1 MSSEQN
7 STTQQQPQQSHPQQS
22 YQQPPQYQQQQ
33 QQPCQSQPQYQ
44 QQPYQ
49 SQPQYQQYQQQPV
62 TPTQKQSF
70 FTDSLSTGDKVMYC
84 VLGAF
89 LPLIGIVCLY
99 FSTDRGYEGMVR
111 DKAKWILIGVVA
123 GILVKIALS
132 LLGATG
138 LCASLIDLDY
148 SGLL

>member
-7 STTQQQPQQSHPQQS
+7 STPQQPQQQP

-33 QQPCQSQPQYQ
+33 QYQSQPQYQ
-44 QQPYQ
+44 QQP
-49 SQPQYQQYQQQPV
+49 QPQYPQQPIA
-62 TPTQKQSF
+62 PIPKQSF
-70 FTDSLSTGDKVMYC
+70 FTDALSTGDKIMYC

-132 LLGATG
+132 LLGATA
-138 LCASLIDLDY
+138 LCTSLIDLNY
-148 SGLL
+148 HAIV

>member
-7 STTQQQPQQSHPQQS
+7 QTPQQPQQQPYQQQPQQPYQQQS
-22 YQQPPQYQQQQ
+22 PQYQQQQ
-33 QQPCQSQPQYQ
+33 Q
-44 QQPYQ
+44 YQ
-49 SQPQYQQYQQQPV
+49 SQQQYQQPPQYPQQPV
-62 TPTQKQSF
+62 APVQKQSF
-70 FTDSLSTGDKVMYC
+70 FTDALSTGDKVMYC
-84 VLGAF
+84 VLGAL

-132 LLGATG
+132 LLGTTG
-138 LCASLIDLDY
+138 LCASIINLDY

>member
-1 MSSEQN
+1 MNSEQN
-7 STTQQQPQQSHPQQS
+7 STPQQPQQ
-22 YQQPPQYQQQQ
+22 QPYQQQQ
-33 QQPCQSQPQYQ
+33 Q
-44 QQPYQ
+44 YQ
-49 SQPQYQQYQQQPV
+49 SQQQYQQQPQYQQPV
-62 TPTQKQSF
+62 APTLKQSF
-70 FTDSLSTGDKVMYC
+70 FADGLSTGDKIMYC

-99 FSTDRGYEGMVR
+99 FSTDSGYEGMVR

-138 LCASLIDLDY
+138 LCTSLIDLDDC
-148 SGLL
+148 GIL

>member
-7 STTQQQPQQSHPQQS
+7 STPQQPQQQPYQPQQSQQQPYQQQPQ
-22 YQQPPQYQQQQ
+22 YQ
-33 QQPCQSQPQYQ
+33 Q

-49 SQPQYQQYQQQPV
+49 SQPQYPQQPV
-62 TPTQKQSF
+62 APTPKQSF
-70 FTDSLSTGDKVMYC
+70 FTDALSTGDKIMYC

-99 FSTDRGYEGMVR
+99 FSTDRGDEGMVR

-138 LCASLIDLDY
+138 LCASLIDLDDC
-148 SGLL
+148 GIL

>member
-1 MSSEQN
+1 MNSEQN
-7 STTQQQPQQSHPQQS
+7 STPQQPQQQS
-22 YQQPPQYQQQQ
+22 YQQQQQPYQQQPPQYQQQQ
-33 QQPCQSQPQYQ
+33 RYQQ

-49 SQPQYQQYQQQPV
+49 SQPQYQQQPV
-62 TPTQKQSF
+62 APRPKQSF
-70 FTDSLSTGDKVMYC
+70 FTDGLSTGDKIMYC

-132 LLGATG
+132 FLGATG
-138 LCASLIDLDY
+138 LCASLIDLNY
-148 SGLL
+148 RAIV

>member
-7 STTQQQPQQSHPQQS
+7 QTPQQPQQSQP
-22 YQQPPQYQQQQ
+22 QQPPQYQQR
-33 QQPCQSQPQYQ
+33 
-44 QQPYQ
+44 QPYQ
-49 SQPQYQQYQQQPV
+49 SQQQYHQPPQYPQQPV
-62 TPTQKQSF
+62 APTQKQSF
-70 FTDSLSTGDKVMYC
+70 FTDALSTGDKVMYC

-138 LCASLIDLDY
+138 LCASLIDLDDC
-148 SGLL
+148 GIL

>member
-1 MSSEQN
+1 MDFN
-7 STTQQQPQQSHPQQS
+7 PQQPQQPQQPP
-22 YQQPPQYQQQQ
+22 QQQCQQRPPQYQQQQ
-33 QQPCQSQPQYQ
+33 
-44 QQPYQ
+44 
-49 SQPQYQQYQQQPV
+49 PV
-62 TPTQKQSF
+62 TPYQKQSF
-70 FTDSLSTGDKVMYC
+70 FTDALSTGDKVMYC

-138 LCASLIDLDY
+138 LCASLIDLNY
-148 SGLL
+148 HAIV

>member
-1 MSSEQN
+1 MNSEQN
-7 STTQQQPQQSHPQQS
+7 STPQQPQQQPQQSPYQQQPQQP
-22 YQQPPQYQQQQ
+22 YQQQPPQY
-33 QQPCQSQPQYQ
+33 P
-44 QQPYQ
+44 
-49 SQPQYQQYQQQPV
+49 QQPV
-62 TPTQKQSF
+62 APTPKQSF
-70 FTDSLSTGDKVMYC
+70 FTDALSTGDKIMYC

-99 FSTDRGYEGMVR
+99 FSTDSGYEGMVR

-138 LCASLIDLDY
+138 LCASLIDLDDC
-148 SGLL
+148 GIL

>member
-7 STTQQQPQQSHPQQS
+7 QTPQQPQQPQQPYQQQPQQPYQQQQQYQS
-22 YQQPPQYQQQQ
+22 QQQYQQPPQYQQQ
-33 QQPCQSQPQYQ
+33 
-44 QQPYQ
+44 
-49 SQPQYQQYQQQPV
+49 PV
-62 TPTQKQSF
+62 APTPKQSF
-70 FTDSLSTGDKVMYC
+70 FTDGLSTGDKIMYC

-132 LLGATG
+132 FLGATG
-138 LCASLIDLDY
+138 LCASLIDLNY
-148 SGLL
+148 RAIV

>member
-1 MSSEQN
+1 MNSEQN
-7 STTQQQPQQSHPQQS
+7 STPQQQPQQSQPQQS

-33 QQPCQSQPQYQ
+33 
-44 QQPYQ
+44 PYQ
-49 SQPQYQQYQQQPV
+49 SQPQYQQPV
-62 TPTQKQSF
+62 APVQKQSF
-70 FTDSLSTGDKVMYC
+70 FTDALSTGDKVMYC
-84 VLGAF
+84 VLGAL

-111 DKAKWILIGVVA
+111 DKAKWILIGIVA

-138 LCASLIDLDY
+138 LCTSLIDLNY
-148 SGLL
+148 HAIV

>member
-1 MSSEQN
+1 MNSEQN
-7 STTQQQPQQSHPQQS
+7 STPQQPQQQTYQQQQQPYQQPQQ
-22 YQQPPQYQQQQ
+22 YQQPPQY
-33 QQPCQSQPQYQ
+33 P
-44 QQPYQ
+44 
-49 SQPQYQQYQQQPV
+49 QQPV
-62 TPTQKQSF
+62 APTPKQSF
-70 FTDSLSTGDKVMYC
+70 FTDALSTGDKIMYC

-132 LLGATG
+132 FLGATG
-138 LCASLIDLDY
+138 LCASLIDLNY
-148 SGLL
+148 RAIV

>member
-7 STTQQQPQQSHPQQS
+7 STPQQPQQQP

-33 QQPCQSQPQYQ
+33 QYQSQPQYQ
-44 QQPYQ
+44 QQP
-49 SQPQYQQYQQQPV
+49 QPQYPQQPIA
-62 TPTQKQSF
+62 PIPKQSF
-70 FTDSLSTGDKVMYC
+70 FTDALSTGDKIMYC

-138 LCASLIDLDY
+138 LCTSLIDLNY
-148 SGLL
+148 HAIV

>member
-7 STTQQQPQQSHPQQS
+7 KTPQQPQQQPYPQQP
-22 YQQPPQYQQQQ
+22 YQQQSPQYQQQQ
-33 QQPCQSQPQYQ
+33 QYKSQ
-44 QQPYQ
+44 
-49 SQPQYQQYQQQPV
+49 QQYQQPPQYPQQPV
-62 TPTQKQSF
+62 APAQKQSF
-70 FTDSLSTGDKVMYC
+70 FTDALSTGDKVMYC
-84 VLGAF
+84 VLGAL

-123 GILVKIALS
+123 GILVKIVLS

>member
-7 STTQQQPQQSHPQQS
+7 STPQQPRQQP

-33 QQPCQSQPQYQ
+33 QYQSQPQYQ
-44 QQPYQ
+44 QQP
-49 SQPQYQQYQQQPV
+49 QPQYPQQPIA
-62 TPTQKQSF
+62 PIPKQSF
-70 FTDSLSTGDKVMYC
+70 FTDALSTGDKIMYC

-138 LCASLIDLDY
+138 LCTSLIDLNY
-148 SGLL
+148 HAIV

>member
-7 STTQQQPQQSHPQQS
+7 QTPQQPQQQS
-22 YQQPPQYQQQQ
+22 YQQQQQPYQQQPPQYQQQQ
-33 QQPCQSQPQYQ
+33 QYQ
-44 QQPYQ
+44 QQPIA
-49 SQPQYQQYQQQPV
+49 P
-62 TPTQKQSF
+62 TPKQSF
-70 FTDSLSTGDKVMYC
+70 FTDALSTGDKIMYC
-84 VLGAF
+84 LLGAF

-123 GILVKIALS
+123 SILVKIALS

-138 LCASLIDLDY
+138 LCASLIDLDDC
-148 SGLL
+148 GIL

>member
-1 MSSEQN
+1 MSNEQ
-7 STTQQQPQQSHPQQS
+7 SQTPQQLQQPQQQPYQQQQQYQS
-22 YQQPPQYQQQQ
+22 QQQYQQPPQY
-33 QQPCQSQPQYQ
+33 P
-44 QQPYQ
+44 
-49 SQPQYQQYQQQPV
+49 QQPV
-62 TPTQKQSF
+62 APTPKQSF
-70 FTDSLSTGDKVMYC
+70 FTDALSTGDKIMYC

-99 FSTDRGYEGMVR
+99 FSTDKGYEGMVR

-138 LCASLIDLDY
+138 LCASLIDLDDC
-148 SGLL
+148 GIL

>member
-7 STTQQQPQQSHPQQS
+7 QTPQQPQQPYQ
-22 YQQPPQYQQQQ
+22 QQPPQYQQQQ
-33 QQPCQSQPQYQ
+33 Q
-44 QQPYQ
+44 YQ
-49 SQPQYQQYQQQPV
+49 SQQQYQQPPQYPQQPV
-62 TPTQKQSF
+62 VPTPKQSF
-70 FTDSLSTGDKVMYC
+70 FTDALSTGDKVMYC
-84 VLGAF
+84 VLGAL

-123 GILVKIALS
+123 GILVKIVLS

-138 LCASLIDLDY
+138 LCASLIDLNY
-148 SGLL
+148 RAIV

>member
-7 STTQQQPQQSHPQQS
+7 PTQQQPQQQPYQQQS
-22 YQQPPQYQQQQ
+22 QQPYQQQQ
-33 QQPCQSQPQYQ
+33 QQ
-44 QQPYQ
+44 YQ
-49 SQPQYQQYQQQPV
+49 SQPQYPQQLQYPQQPV
-62 TPTQKQSF
+62 APRPKQSF
-70 FTDSLSTGDKVMYC
+70 FTDALSTGDKVMYC
-84 VLGAF
+84 VLGVL

-132 LLGATG
+132 FLGATG
-138 LCASLIDLDY
+138 LCASLIDLDDC
-148 SGLL
+148 GIL

>member
-7 STTQQQPQQSHPQQS
+7 QTPQPSQQPQQQPYQQQPQQPYQQQQQYQS
-22 YQQPPQYQQQQ
+22 QQQYQQPPQY
-33 QQPCQSQPQYQ
+33 P
-44 QQPYQ
+44 
-49 SQPQYQQYQQQPV
+49 QQPV
-62 TPTQKQSF
+62 APNPKQSF
-70 FTDSLSTGDKVMYC
+70 FTDALSTGDKIMYC

-138 LCASLIDLDY
+138 LCASLIDLNY
-148 SGLL
+148 HAIV

>member
-1 MSSEQN
+1 MNSEQN
-7 STTQQQPQQSHPQQS
+7 SIPQQPQQPQQQP
-22 YQQPPQYQQQQ
+22 YQQQPPQYQQQQ
-33 QQPCQSQPQYQ
+33 Q
-44 QQPYQ
+44 YQ
-49 SQPQYQQYQQQPV
+49 SQPQYPPQPQYPQQPV
-62 TPTQKQSF
+62 APTPKQSF
-70 FTDSLSTGDKVMYC
+70 FTDALSTGDKIMYC

-123 GILVKIALS
+123 GILVKIVLS

-138 LCASLIDLDY
+138 LCASLIDLNY
-148 SGLL
+148 RAIV

>member
-7 STTQQQPQQSHPQQS
+7 STPQQPQQPQQQPYQPQQSQQQPYQQQPQ
-22 YQQPPQYQQQQ
+22 YQ
-33 QQPCQSQPQYQ
+33 Q

-49 SQPQYQQYQQQPV
+49 SQPQYPQQPV
-62 TPTQKQSF
+62 VPTPKQSF
-70 FTDSLSTGDKVMYC
+70 FTDALSTGDKIMYC

-132 LLGATG
+132 FLGATG
-138 LCASLIDLDY
+138 LCASLIDLNY
-148 SGLL
+148 RAIV

>member
-7 STTQQQPQQSHPQQS
+7 STPQQPQQQPYQPQQSQQQPYQQQPQ
-22 YQQPPQYQQQQ
+22 YQ
-33 QQPCQSQPQYQ
+33 Q

-49 SQPQYQQYQQQPV
+49 SQPQYPQQPV
-62 TPTQKQSF
+62 APTPKQSF
-70 FTDSLSTGDKVMYC
+70 FTDALSTGDKIMYC

-99 FSTDRGYEGMVR
+99 FSTDSGYERMVR

-132 LLGATG
+132 FLGATG
-138 LCASLIDLDY
+138 LCASLIDLNY
-148 SGLL
+148 RAIV

>member
-7 STTQQQPQQSHPQQS
+7 STTQQQPQQSQPQQS

-33 QQPCQSQPQYQ
+33 
-44 QQPYQ
+44 PYQ
-49 SQPQYQQYQQQPV
+49 SQPQYPQYPQQPV
-62 TPTQKQSF
+62 APVPKQSF
-70 FTDSLSTGDKVMYC
+70 FTDALSTGDKVMYC
-84 VLGAF
+84 VLGAL

-132 LLGATG
+132 FLGATG

-148 SGLL
+148 SGIL

>member
-7 STTQQQPQQSHPQQS
+7 QTPQPSQQPQQQPYQQQPQQPYQQQQQYQS
-22 YQQPPQYQQQQ
+22 QQQYQQPPQY
-33 QQPCQSQPQYQ
+33 P
-44 QQPYQ
+44 
-49 SQPQYQQYQQQPV
+49 QQPV
-62 TPTQKQSF
+62 APTPKQSF
-70 FTDSLSTGDKVMYC
+70 FTDALSTGDKIMYC

-138 LCASLIDLDY
+138 LCASLIDLNY
-148 SGLL
+148 HAIV

>member
-1 MSSEQN
+1 MNSEQN
-7 STTQQQPQQSHPQQS
+7 STPQQPQQQPYQ
-22 YQQPPQYQQQQ
+22 QQPPQYQQQQ
-33 QQPCQSQPQYQ
+33 Q
-44 QQPYQ
+44 YQ
-49 SQPQYQQYQQQPV
+49 SQQQYQQQPQYQQPV
-62 TPTQKQSF
+62 APTTKQSF
-70 FTDSLSTGDKVMYC
+70 FTDALSTGDKIMYC

-138 LCASLIDLDY
+138 LCASLIDLDDC
-148 SGLL
+148 GIL

>member
-1 MSSEQN
+1 MDFN
-7 STTQQQPQQSHPQQS
+7 PQQPQQPQQPP
-22 YQQPPQYQQQQ
+22 QQQCQQRPPQYQQQQ
-33 QQPCQSQPQYQ
+33 
-44 QQPYQ
+44 
-49 SQPQYQQYQQQPV
+49 PV
-62 TPTQKQSF
+62 TPYQKQSF
-70 FTDSLSTGDKVMYC
+70 FTDALSTGDKIMYC

-138 LCASLIDLDY
+138 LCASLIDLNY
-148 SGLL
+148 HAIV

>member
-7 STTQQQPQQSHPQQS
+7 QTPQQPQQQPYQQQPQYQ
-22 YQQPPQYQQQQ
+22 QQPPQYQQQQ
-33 QQPCQSQPQYQ
+33 Q
-44 QQPYQ
+44 YQ
-49 SQPQYQQYQQQPV
+49 SQQQYQQPPQYPQQPAV
-62 TPTQKQSF
+62 PTPKQSF
-70 FTDSLSTGDKVMYC
+70 FTDALSTGDKIMYC

-138 LCASLIDLDY
+138 LCASLIDLNY
-148 SGLL
+148 RAIV

>member
-7 STTQQQPQQSHPQQS
+7 SIPQQPQQPQQQPYQQQPQQP
-22 YQQPPQYQQQQ
+22 YQQQQ
-33 QQPCQSQPQYQ
+33 Q
-44 QQPYQ
+44 YQ
-49 SQPQYQQYQQQPV
+49 SQQQYQQQPQYQQPV
-62 TPTQKQSF
+62 ATAQKQSF
-70 FTDSLSTGDKVMYC
+70 FTDALSTGDKIMYC
-84 VLGAF
+84 VLGAL

-138 LCASLIDLDY
+138 LCTSLIDIDY

>member
-7 STTQQQPQQSHPQQS
+7 QTPQPSQQPQQQPYQQQPQQPYQQQQQYQS
-22 YQQPPQYQQQQ
+22 QQQYQQPPQY
-33 QQPCQSQPQYQ
+33 P
-44 QQPYQ
+44 
-49 SQPQYQQYQQQPV
+49 QQPV
-62 TPTQKQSF
+62 APNPKQSF
-70 FTDSLSTGDKVMYC
+70 FTDALSTGDKIMYC

-123 GILVKIALS
+123 GILVKIAMS

-138 LCASLIDLDY
+138 LCASLIDLNY
-148 SGLL
+148 HAIV

>member
-7 STTQQQPQQSHPQQS
+7 QTPQQPQQPQQQPYQQQPQQPYQQQQQYQS
-22 YQQPPQYQQQQ
+22 QQQYQQPPQYP
-33 QQPCQSQPQYQ
+33 QQPAAP
-44 QQPYQ
+44 
-49 SQPQYQQYQQQPV
+49 
-62 TPTQKQSF
+62 TPKQSF
-70 FTDSLSTGDKVMYC
+70 FTDALSTGDKIMYC

-138 LCASLIDLDY
+138 LCSSLIGLDDC
-148 SGLL
+148 GIL

>member
-1 MSSEQN
+1 MNSEQN
-7 STTQQQPQQSHPQQS
+7 SIPQQPQQPQQQPYQQQPQQPYQQQQQYQS
-22 YQQPPQYQQQQ
+22 QQQYQQPPQYQQQ
-33 QQPCQSQPQYQ
+33 
-44 QQPYQ
+44 
-49 SQPQYQQYQQQPV
+49 PV
-62 TPTQKQSF
+62 APHPKQSF
-70 FTDSLSTGDKVMYC
+70 FTDGLSTGDKIMYC

-132 LLGATG
+132 FLGATG
-138 LCASLIDLDY
+138 LCASLIDLNY
-148 SGLL
+148 RAIV